1 MICHFFYTSNASKE
15 IIFEKD
21 TNIFLE
27 LKTSAK
33 NSKIDDISVKLLNMA
48 NRFSLAYKN
57 PAYSSLNKRFSKDKL
72 CYSLLYDSNRA
83 ELVSQ
88 MININ
93 IPVKDMDVYYNS
105 FNAPISSIVFLQN
118 QINGVK
124 KELNEKVIQL
134 QEQANQN
141 QAQIKEYKELVNSLQ
156 EQMKNNQEQM
166 KKNQEK
172 HELEMSIM
180 NLKILNNNF
189 EELK

>member
-1 MICHFFYTSNASKE
+1 
-15 IIFEKD
+15 
-21 TNIFLE
+21 
-27 LKTSAK
+27 
-33 NSKIDDISVKLLNMA
+33 
-48 NRFSLAYKN
+48 
-57 PAYSSLNKRFSKDKL
+57 
-72 CYSLLYDSNRA
+72 
-83 ELVSQ
+83 

>member
-1 MICHFFYTSNASKE
+1 MIYKFYTSNASKE

-156 EQMKNNQEQM
+156 E
-166 KKNQEK
+166 
-172 HELEMSIM
+172 
-180 NLKILNNNF
+180 
-189 EELK
+189 